1 MLAVVR
7 DIAMDNIAPQSLRVS
22 VLTLEVPVW
31 TRYPRVLQLEVPA
44 KASDRLVLLSVTIL
58 ATAKQTC

>member
-1 MLAVVR
+1 
-7 DIAMDNIAPQSLRVS
+7 VS